1 MSDKLSLQ
9 KLITASLLAALVCV
23 VTMTVKVPSPLNGY
37 LNLGDCIILL
47 SGWLLPPVYGFLA
60 AGVGSALADLSGYA
74 LYAPATLIIK
84 GAMAVIFF
92 FCFKLMKKKLGSF
105 VSMIIGGVLAEV
117 FMILG
122 YYVFEGFLYGF
133 APSAVNI
140 PANGVQGC
148 AGLVLGL
155 ILIKMLE
162 KTKIISNS
170 NIRSKLS

>member
-1 MSDKLSLQ
+1 MYRGKNKIL
-9 KLITASLLAALVCV
+9 CV
-23 VTMTVKVPSPLNGY
+23 IICGKGDGKRVGICKYLESVLTVPS
-37 LNLGDCIILL
+37 
-47 SGWLLPPVYGFLA
+47 VVKA
-60 AGVGSALADLSGYA
+60 AYVVAL
-74 LYAPATLIIK
+74 
-84 GAMAVIFF
+84 
-92 FCFKLMKKKLGSF
+92 
-105 VSMIIGGVLAEV
+105 
-117 FMILG
+117 LG